1 MMKRLKDNT
10 VGWTAVAIGLGT
22 AATPA
27 WMPTTPA
34 SAGTTLA
41 LGAATVLYGAWSV
54 VVRRRGGDHWPLL
67 VVGLALALSPWLAR
81 FTAEP
86 AAWIAWIAGL
96 ALLVIGRV
104 HTRTVAQLAAQTTS
118 PTAPHP
124 STAPTTY
131 GQS

>member
-10 VGWTAVAIGLGT
+10 VGWTAIAIGLGT

-41 LGAATVLYGAWSV
+41 LGAATMLYGAWSV
-54 VVRRRGGDHWPLL
+54 VARRRGGDHWPLL
-67 VVGLALALSPWLAR
+67 VLGLALALSPWLPG

-104 HTRTVAQLAAQTTS
+104 HTRTVAQLAAQMTS

>member
-1 MMKRLKDNT
+1 MDMRKLLKDTT
-10 VGWTAVAIGLGT
+10 VGWTAIAIGLGA

-27 WMPTTPA
+27 WMATTAA

-41 LGAATVLYGAWSV
+41 LGAATVIYGAWSV
-54 VVRRRGGDHWPLL
+54 IARTGGGDHWPLF
-67 VVGLALALSPWLAR
+67 VVGLALALSPWLEG
-81 FTAEP
+81 FTGERAT
-86 AAWIAWIAGL
+86 WIAWIAGL

-104 HTRTVAQLAAQTTS
+104 HTRTVALLAAHMTS

-124 STAPTTY
+124 STAPN